1 MCIFREGFFW
11 VDMEARLL
19 ERFHGFF
26 RILLA
31 SPSHEVAVVAIR
43 AARDIRST
51 LGSNVEPCPV
61 GKCQLR
67 AAFALA
73 TGNDVTERDHCRSC
87 ITRMKAHY
95 SADMEEEEERITSLV
110 GRGRMSKFDVDFYLL
125 LFVNWHCGMN

>member
-31 SPSHEVAVVAIR
+31 SPSHEVAVVAVW

-51 LGSNVEPCPV
+51 LVSYLT
-61 GKCQLR
+61 QLR
-67 AAFALA
+67 NKTGLLTLGLWGNA
-73 TGNDVTERDHCRSC
+73 TVAQSQGDPTE
-87 ITRMKAHY
+87 
-95 SADMEEEEERITSLV
+95 
-110 GRGRMSKFDVDFYLL
+110 
-125 LFVNWHCGMN
+125 VNISPKMNIE